1 MNDTCIGTIFWVPTP
16 WGLGEGSKIEFS
28 EHGHVAYQI
37 KGEEQ

>member
-16 WGLGEGSKIEFS
+16 WGLWEGSKIEFS